1 MKQKIII
8 LYIWLV
14 SIGTMTFAQ
23 DKSAPSFYPDT
34 IRMQLP
40 NGTTIDRLL
49 TINKKN
55 SLFDETDL
63 NEALTS
69 FLKRWAVLSIRE
81 LNKNEPVHIK
91 CFSEKEY
98 LSDVQHSITI
108 EKKPISRKITFPLDT
123 AIALFISGNNIL
135 ELSAENSKT
144 LIYYNSIDQLEEL
157 SRYSFNEIEKSIE
170 TEINTKTSWH
180 INCTT
185 NIIWIKISKENTS
198 EILHRKT
205 TTSYDTDQI
214 LLGAGTGLEYVKT
227 NWNGS
232 FNLNMSFLFGK
243 KRVNRHAIRF
253 AYDWMY
259 TFSSADEKH
268 INQWLS
274 TGYAYN
280 FSKHPDHKKWLGVS
294 LGYLINSEGELF
306 EDNTFRIGV
315 DRKIHKYVTLVPQI
329 YFHDFFKDVYPGLKI
344 SISL

>member
-8 LYIWLV
+8 IAIWLI
-14 SIGTMTFAQ
+14 SIGTFAFAH
-23 DKSAPSFYPDT
+23 DSKTPNFYPDT
-34 IRMQLP
+34 IRMQMP

-49 TINKKN
+49 TVNKKN
-55 SLFDETDL
+55 SLFAETDL
-63 NEALTS
+63 NEALSS

-81 LNKNEPVHIK
+81 LNKNEPIHIK

-108 EKKPISRKITFPLDT
+108 EKKPISRKITFPIDT
-123 AIALFISGNNIL
+123 AVALFISGNNIL

-144 LIYYNSIDQLEEL
+144 LIYFNSIDQLEEL
-157 SRYSFNEIEKSIE
+157 SEYSFDAVEKSIE
-170 TEINTKTSWH
+170 SEIKTKTDWY
-180 INCTT
+180 INRTT
-185 NIIWIKISKENTS
+185 NTIWVKISDGNTS

-214 LLGAGTGLEYVKT
+214 LLGAGAGLEYVKN

-232 FNLNMSFLFGK
+232 FNVNMSFVFGK

-259 TFSSADEKH
+259 TFSSANEKH

-274 TGYAYN
+274 TGYAHN
-280 FSKHPDHKKWLGVS
+280 FSKHPDHKKWFGVS
-294 LGYLINSEGELF
+294 LGYLIHSQGDLF
-306 EDNTFRIGV
+306 EDNTFRLGM

-329 YFHDFFKDVYPGLKI
+329 YFHDFFKEVYPGLKI

>member
-1 MKQKIII
+1 MKQKIFII
-8 LYIWLV
+8 GLWLI
-14 SIGTMTFAQ
+14 SIGTLVFAH
-23 DKSAPSFYPDT
+23 DKQIPTFYPDT
-34 IRMQLP
+34 IRMQMP

-49 TINKKN
+49 TINKKS
-55 SLFDETDL
+55 SLFAETDL
-63 NEALTS
+63 NEELTS
-69 FLKRWAVLSIRE
+69 FLKRWAVLSINE
-81 LNKNEPVHIK
+81 LNKTEPVHIK

-123 AIALFISGNNIL
+123 AVALFISGNNIL

-144 LIYYNSIDQLEEL
+144 LIYFNTIDQLEEL
-157 SRYSFNEIEKSIE
+157 SKYSFDEIEKSIE
-170 TEINTKTSWH
+170 SEITTQTSWH
-180 INCTT
+180 INSTT
-185 NIIWIKISKENTS
+185 NTIWVKIRDENTS

-205 TTSYDTDQI
+205 TTTYDTNQI
-214 LLGAGTGLEYVKT
+214 LLGAGAGLEYVKT

-232 FNLNMSFLFGK
+232 FNVNMSFIFGR

-259 TFSSADEKH
+259 TFSSADKRH

-274 TGYAYN
+274 TGYAHN
-280 FSKHPDHKKWLGVS
+280 FSKHPDHKKWLGIS
-294 LGYLINSEGELF
+294 LGYLINSKGDLF
-306 EDNTFRIGV
+306 EDNTFRLGL

-329 YFHDFFKDVYPGLKI
+329 YFHNFFKDVYPGLKI